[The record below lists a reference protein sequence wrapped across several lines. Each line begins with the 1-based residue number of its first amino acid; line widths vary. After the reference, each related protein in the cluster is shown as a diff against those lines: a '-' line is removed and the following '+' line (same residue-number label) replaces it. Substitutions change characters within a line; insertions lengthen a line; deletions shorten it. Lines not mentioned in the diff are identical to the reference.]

1 VRVAI
6 SGATGLIGSAL
17 TENLRADG
25 TEVTR
30 LVRRAPAGPGE
41 VRWDPASADGGL
53 DPGALSGLDAV
64 VHLSGAGVADRRW
77 TPARKAELRASRIGS
92 TRALVRAMLAASQPP
107 PVLLSGSAI
116 GWYGDTGGRAVD
128 ETAPNGTGFLASLV
142 SDWEA
147 ATEPAAKAGLRV
159 VSLRSGIVLSRH
171 GGILGRLLLPFR
183 LGLGIR
189 FGDGRQY
196 LSWITLPDH
205 LRAVRMLLENPA
217 LSGPVNLTAPEPA
230 TNAEFT
236 RALAAAVHRPAVLQV
251 PSALLRMAM
260 GEVSSEILGSCR
272 VLPTRL
278 EHAGFGFRYPSV
290 GPALAAEISGQA
302 DRDDAAGP

>member
-17 TENLRADG
+17 SKNLRASG
-25 TEVTR
+25 AEVIR
-30 LVRRAPAGPGE
+30 LVRRAPASPGE
-41 VRWDPASADGGL
+41 VRWDPATADGGL
-53 DPGALSGLDAV
+53 DPQALSGLDAV

-92 TRALVRAMLAASQPP
+92 TRTLVRAMLAASQPP
-107 PVLLSGSAI
+107 PVLLAGSAI
-116 GWYGDTGGRAVD
+116 GWYGDTGSRAVD
-128 ETAPNGTGFLASLV
+128 ETEPNGAGFLAALV

-147 ATEPAAKAGLRV
+147 AAEPAATAGIRV
-159 VSLRSGIVLSRH
+159 VRLRSGIVLSRS
-171 GGILGRLLLPFR
+171 GGMLGRLLLPFR
-183 LGLGIR
+183 LGLGLR
-189 FGDGRQY
+189 FGTGQQY
-196 LSWITLPDH
+196 LSWITLADH
-205 LRAVRMLLENPA
+205 LRAMRMLLEDSG

-251 PSALLRMAM
+251 PSSVLRVAM

-278 EHAGFGFRYPSV
+278 ERAGFEFRYPAIR
-290 GPALAAEISGQA
+290 PALAAV
-302 DRDDAAGP
+302 AGGTAEN